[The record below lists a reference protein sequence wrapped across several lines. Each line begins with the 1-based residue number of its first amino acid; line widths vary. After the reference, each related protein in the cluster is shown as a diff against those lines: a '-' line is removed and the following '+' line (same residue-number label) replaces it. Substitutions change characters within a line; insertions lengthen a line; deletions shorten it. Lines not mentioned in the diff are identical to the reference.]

1 MKNYREDFITI
12 TNLIDNL
19 IEDNSNKQI
28 DTFTEAN
35 NLHVIMK
42 MKYEDILIE
51 VRDESGE
58 GFRIEKTTLT
68 QVTSMYDQ
76 FIEWLEVVFNEYIK

>member
-1 MKNYREDFITI
+1 MKNYREDFIAI

-19 IEDNSNKQI
+19 IEDDSNKQI

-51 VRDESGE
+51 VRDERGE
-58 GFRIEKTTLT
+58 GFKFENTTLT
-68 QVTSMYDQ
+68 TVTSMYDQ
-76 FIEWLEVVFNEYIK
+76 WMEWFETVFNEYIK

>member
-1 MKNYREDFITI
+1 MKNYIEDFIEI

-19 IEDNSNKQI
+19 IEEDTKQI

-42 MKYEDILIE
+42 MQNEDIQIE
-51 VRDESGE
+51 VRDENGE
-58 GFRIEKTTLT
+58 GFRLERTTIT
-68 QVTSMYDQ
+68 KVTSMYDQ
-76 FIEWLEVVFNEYIK
+76 WMEWLEAVFNEYIK